1 MIISGELKPV
11 DFEIRLPYDHDH
23 YDPLVWMTRFSGIYA
38 IFITYTQSQ
47 KVIKQN
53 NFKHVAVGSK

>member
-1 MIISGELKPV
+1 MNGVQPRNVSYKIQ
-11 DFEIRLPYDHDH
+11 LPYDHDH
-23 YDPLVWMTRFSGIYA
+23 YDPLVWMTLFSGIYA